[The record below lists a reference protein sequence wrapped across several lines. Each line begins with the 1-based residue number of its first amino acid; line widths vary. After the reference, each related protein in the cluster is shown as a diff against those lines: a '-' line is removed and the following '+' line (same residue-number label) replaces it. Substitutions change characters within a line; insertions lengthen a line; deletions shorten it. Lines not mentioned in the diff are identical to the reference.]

1 MAVRTLL
8 WLRADG
14 AASACRWGSGLDFSL
29 SRLFAAAAQLAQLV
43 ARLEGVSSPIAAWAH
58 DLAARR
64 LPNASPAKLFIAL
77 DGSPARRHSA

>member
-14 AASACRWGSGLDFSL
+14 AASACRWGSGLDL